1 MATHSSVL
9 AWRIPGMG
17 SHRVRHNWSDSP
29 AAVEGEKW
37 EDIERPSAKAQA
49 HKPYLKLKGLQEN
62 QELLHSYRK
71 PSTHTEGPLYS
82 TVVLQTAA
90 SEAGTLFRPHRTPRN
105 SNTPLGKHQV
115 CDALK
120 GTLVTAEPH
129 PAQLGIQTTTVY
141 YNLKWVLKHLTSC
154 RRKLWTHPY
163 SEKMI
168 NGNPRCWRQAFSHVW
183 LFATPWTVA
192 TRLLRPWDFP
202 GKNIGVGCHFLLQRI
217 FPTQGLN
224 PGLPDCRQTLYHLSH
239 QGRHFSELLSQ
250 NMQWLFTMV
259 FSFNKHKY

>member
-17 SHRVRHNWSDSP
+17 SHRVRHNWSDLP

-90 SEAGTLFRPHRTPRN
+90 NEAGTLFRPHRTPRN

-168 NGNPRCWRQAFSHVW
+168 NGNPRCWRQALSRVW
-183 LFATPWTVA
+183 LCATPSLGFSRQEHWSG
-192 TRLLRPWDFP
+192 LPFP
-202 GKNIGVGCHFLLQRI
+202 SPEDL
-217 FPTQGLN
+217 PN
-224 PGLPDCRQTLYHLSH
+224 PGTEPGSPGL
-239 QGRHFSELLSQ
+239 
-250 NMQWLFTMV
+250 
-259 FSFNKHKY
+259 